1 MLSAV
6 ALVVIA
12 ALPASAANEG
22 HSYLALGDSVPFGF
36 SPVPSLWSK
45 ASNFI
50 GYPEIVAQRLNIE
63 DVNATCPGE
72 ATGGFLSLTGTD
84 NSCQPFRSHF
94 PLHVDYST
102 SQMDFATAYLR
113 ANPRTRLVTLTLGAN
128 DFFHLQNVCAA
139 EFKDDLDDPPAEL
152 AADIG
157 TCVFVGIPSMLSTM
171 AANLNTIFTE
181 IRATG
186 YKGLIVAVTYYS
198 LTYPDTSGSDL
209 LNGPMIGVA
218 PLYGAVLA
226 SGVEAWR
233 ATATAAGGS
242 SCAAGLLLPAFPP
255 VAGTCDVHPTPLGRD
270 LLAAQVISAI
280 AATCPAESAI
290 GCLNRSQSSSTRRP
304 AAARPRRS
312 RRRWSPSRS
321 PSRHAR

>member
-1 MLSAV
+1 MKARLLAVLSAAV
-6 ALVVIA
+6 LFVIA
-12 ALPASAANEG
+12 AIPASASNEG

-36 SPVPSLWSK
+36 SPVPTLWPN

-63 DVNATCPGE
+63 EVNATCPGE

-84 NSCQPFRSHF
+84 NSCRPFRAHF
-94 PLHVDYST
+94 PLHVAYST
-102 SQMDFATAYLR
+102 SQMDFATAYLK
-113 ANPRTRLVTLTLGAN
+113 AHPRTRLVTLTLGAN
-128 DFFHLQNVCAA
+128 DFFHLQKVCAA
-139 EFKDDLDDPPAEL
+139 AFSTDTDDLPAEL

-157 TCVFVGIPSMLSTM
+157 GCVLAGIPSMLGTM
-171 AANLNTIFTE
+171 AANLNTIFAG

-186 YKGLIVAVTYYS
+186 YTGLIVAVTYYS
-198 LTYPDTSGSDL
+198 LTYPDTSGAAL
-209 LNGPMIGVA
+209 LNGPMIAVA
-218 PLYGAVLA
+218 PSYGAVIA

-270 LLAAQVISAI
+270 LLADQVVSAI

-290 GCLNRSQSSSTRRP
+290 GCLNRSQD
-304 AAARPRRS
+304 
-312 RRRWSPSRS
+312 
-321 PSRHAR
+321 